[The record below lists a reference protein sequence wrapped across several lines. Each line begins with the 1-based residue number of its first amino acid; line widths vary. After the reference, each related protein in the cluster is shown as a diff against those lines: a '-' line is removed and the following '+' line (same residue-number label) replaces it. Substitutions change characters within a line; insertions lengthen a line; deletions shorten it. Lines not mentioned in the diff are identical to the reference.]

1 MLEQK
6 LYELVLILVTISG
19 VATAIWWLMKF
30 YFDKKYQ
37 LALHLQQAEKP
48 TNANATLHLRL
59 AAYERLLILCER
71 IAIPNLIS
79 RLRTEGGTS
88 GELRLAMLIAIQ
100 QEFEHNVTQ
109 QIYVSENLWAILQA
123 ARNNTA
129 EIINL
134 VAAKTEAQADQIEFI
149 RQMTQFFNENADN
162 SLQTAQNAIRQEA
175 ALAQ

>member
-6 LYELVLILVTISG
+6 IYELVLILVTISG
-19 VATAIWWLMKF
+19 VATAVWWLMKF

-37 LALHLQQAEKP
+37 LALHLQKAEK
-48 TNANATLHLRL
+48 TTTESTTLHLRL
-59 AAYERLLILCER
+59 SAYERLLILCER
-71 IAIPNLIS
+71 IAIPNLIA
-79 RLRTEGGTS
+79 RLRTEEGTS

-123 ARNNTA
+123 ARNNTS

-134 VAAKTEAQADQIEFI
+134 VAAKIDARADQTEFI
-149 RQMTQFFNENADN
+149 RQMTQFFSENEDR
-162 SLQTAQNAIRQEA
+162 SLQTAQHAIRQEA
-175 ALAQ
+175 ALVQ

>member
-1 MLEQK
+1 M
-6 LYELVLILVTISG
+6 
-19 VATAIWWLMKF
+19 
-30 YFDKKYQ
+30 
-37 LALHLQQAEKP
+37 HLQKTEKS
-48 TNANATLHLRL
+48 TTANPTLHLRL

-71 IAIPNLIS
+71 IAIPNLIA

-134 VAAKTEAQADQIEFI
+134 VAAKTDVRADQTELI
-149 RQMTQFFNENADN
+149 RQMTQFFSENTDN
-162 SLQTAQNAIRQEA
+162 SLETAQNAIRQEA
-175 ALAQ
+175 ALVQ

>member
-6 LYELVLILVTISG
+6 IYELLLILATISG
-19 VATAIWWLMKF
+19 VTTAVWWLMKF

-37 LALHLQQAEKP
+37 LALHLQQAQKP
-48 TNANATLHLRL
+48 TTTNPTLHLRL

-71 IAIPNLIS
+71 ITIPNLIS
-79 RLRTEGGTS
+79 RLRTEGGTV

-134 VAAKTEAQADQIEFI
+134 VASKTDSRAEQTEFI
-149 RQMTQFFNENADN
+149 RQMTQFFSENSDN
-162 SLQTAQNAIRQEA
+162 SLETAQNAIRQEA
-175 ALAQ
+175 ASVQ